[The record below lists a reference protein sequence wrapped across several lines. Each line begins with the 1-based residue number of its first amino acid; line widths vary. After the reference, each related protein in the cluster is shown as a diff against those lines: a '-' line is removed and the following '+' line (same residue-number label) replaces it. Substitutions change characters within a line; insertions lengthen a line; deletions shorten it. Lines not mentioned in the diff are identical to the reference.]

1 MIIAFDKKSQ
11 RRIDI
16 DGKLHV
22 ENCNISKADVN
33 DYIGKEIPGY
43 KELGLDENK
52 IYRLLRDPKELKKAT
67 QTFER
72 MQILYAEH
80 IPVSAENPQT
90 DIIVGTVGSDV
101 YFNGTY
107 LKADLTFWDEKA
119 IAAIETNTIKELSC
133 AYRYKPIMES
143 GDFNGKKYDGRMTDI
158 TGNHLAL
165 VKSGRAGSDVVVADN
180 NPFYKEN
187 QKMLKKKEDVKKV
200 ILAKDATLSP
210 QQLDN
215 VIDALLDV
223 EQDPNPSEPAPQS
236 VGDDGSPHEKMK
248 ALLSGKVDK
257 DTINAACALIP
268 TQIAKDEEDNMKKD
282 NEEDNMKKD
291 NEKPAMDAAIKAIE
305 EKNKLAMD
313 AAISSAVE
321 DVKKNLTDKF
331 NAIEKAKIAVRPI
344 VGDVLGMDSA
354 ESIYKFALDHLKAD
368 YEGVTDA
375 AALAAIVKAYSM
387 KNAMATD
394 SSVNK
399 TKDTVAAIP
408 GLSRFM

>member
-1 MIIAFDKKSQ
+1 MILAFDKKSQ

-22 ENCNISKADVN
+22 ESCNISKADVN

-43 KELGLDENK
+43 KELGLEENK
-52 IYRLLRDPKELKKAT
+52 IYKLLRDPKELKKAT

-90 DIIVGTVGSDV
+90 DITVGTVGSDV
-101 YFNGTY
+101 YFDGTY

-119 IAAIETNTIKELSC
+119 IAAIETSTIKELSC

-165 VKSGRAGSDVVVADN
+165 VKSGRAGSDVVVADK

-187 QKMLKKKEDVKKV
+187 KKMLKKKEDVKKV
-200 ILAKDATLSP
+200 ILAKDATLNP

-236 VGDDGSPHEKMK
+236 VGDDDGSPHEKMK
-248 ALLSGKVDK
+248 SLLSGKVDK

-282 NEEDNMKKD
+282 NE
-291 NEKPAMDAAIKAIE
+291 KPAMDAAIKTIE

-313 AAISSAVE
+313 NAISSAVE
-321 DVKKNLTDKF
+321 EAKKNLTDKF
-331 NAIEKAKIAVRPI
+331 AAIEKAKIAVRPI

-387 KNAMATD
+387 KNTTAMATD

-408 GLSRFM
+408 GLARFM

>member
-1 MIIAFDKKSQ
+1 MILAFDKKSQ

-22 ENCNISKADVN
+22 ESCNISKADVN

-52 IYRLLRDPKELKKAT
+52 IYKLLRDPKELKKAT

-90 DIIVGTVGSDV
+90 DITVGTVGSDV
-101 YFNGTY
+101 YFDGTY

-119 IAAIETNTIKELSC
+119 IAAIETSTIKELSC

-165 VKSGRAGSDVVVADN
+165 VKSGRAGSDVVVADK

-215 VIDALLDV
+215 VVDALLDV
-223 EQDPNPSEPAPQS
+223 EQDPNPSEPSPQS

-268 TQIAKDEEDNMKKD
+268 TQIAKDKEDNMKKD
-282 NEEDNMKKD
+282 NEN
-291 NEKPAMDAAIKAIE
+291 PAMDAAIKAIE

-313 AAISSAVE
+313 TAISSAVE
-321 DVKKNLTDKF
+321 EAKKNLTDKF
-331 NAIEKAKIAVRPI
+331 AAIEKAKIAVRPI

-375 AALAAIVKAYSM
+375 ASLAAIVKAYSM
-387 KNAMATD
+387 KTATAI
-394 SSVNK
+394 VNK

-408 GLSRFM
+408 GLARFM